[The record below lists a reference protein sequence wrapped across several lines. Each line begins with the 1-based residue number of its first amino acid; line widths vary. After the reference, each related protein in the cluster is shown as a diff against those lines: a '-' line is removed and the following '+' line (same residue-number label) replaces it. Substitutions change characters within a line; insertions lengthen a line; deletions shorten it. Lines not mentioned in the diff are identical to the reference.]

1 MEEYR
6 NQEAWTQ
13 GKQGCLVW
21 EVFTKFF
28 EQYLNLKPLSEDRNI
43 YLCMKIKQSMNPGES
58 AMFDVKTPM
67 SYYVQCVM
75 T

>member
-1 MEEYR
+1 MDPRETR
-6 NQEAWTQ
+6 LF
-13 GKQGCLVW
+13 GFGSFHK
-21 EVFTKFF
+21 KFRTIF
-28 EQYLNLKPLSEDRNI
+28 EF
-43 YLCMKIKQSMNPGES
+43 KIKQLSELNTVNES

>member
-1 MEEYR
+1 MDPRETR
-6 NQEAWTQ
+6 LFGFVSFHN
-13 GKQGCLVW
+13 
-21 EVFTKFF
+21 FF
-28 EQYLNLKPLSEDRNI
+28 RTIFEFKIKPLSEDRNI